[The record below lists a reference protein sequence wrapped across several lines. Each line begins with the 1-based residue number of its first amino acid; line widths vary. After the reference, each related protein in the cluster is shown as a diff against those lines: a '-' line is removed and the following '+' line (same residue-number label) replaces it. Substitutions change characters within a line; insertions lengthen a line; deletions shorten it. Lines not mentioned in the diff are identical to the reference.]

1 MRRLLALAAFLIL
14 ASYSSSGAQNQGA
27 AANHL
32 GTSRGS
38 VPQLKTV
45 VATEDFADENLVIT
59 GIAGKR
65 IAVVG
70 FSLFNT
76 AATAG
81 VFGFNC
87 GVGGTNVW
95 SSHIAASI
103 GATVRESAETG
114 GFVFRCAAGQGVAAD
129 NDQVGSGSIKM
140 NIRYVV
146 ED

>member
-1 MRRLLALAAFLIL
+1 MKNWLRIVVLVLACATPAHAL
-14 ASYSSSGAQNQGA
+14 NE
-27 AANHL
+27 ANHL
-32 GTSRGS
+32 GTDRGS
-38 VPQLKTV
+38 TPILKTA
-45 VATEDFADENLVIT
+45 VATEAFADEDLVIAAV
-59 GIAGKR
+59 AGKR

-95 SSHIAASI
+95 SAHIASGI
-103 GATVRESAETG
+103 GVTVRESAETG
-114 GFVFRCAAGQGVAAD
+114 GFVFRCGVGVGVSAD

-140 NIRYVV
+140 NLRYVL